1 MDFKVKVRG
10 FALIELLVVLS
21 ILAIVSTVGIS
32 IYSNAVKRVN
42 EVKIR
47 SDLDSISKTYE
58 TGYIVESNSY
68 SQLDPSNFPGNKI
81 PAPPNN
87 PNGSYIVTGP
97 ETGFNQGFAIC
108 GDIITGLICNDPQTN
123 ANCICKTSTKGE
135 TTLTALLQPPSLTT
149 PQTPDTAS
157 INALMQAKRIIVKY
171 KSGVTS
177 TEKTDVRTDEQ
188 VILKKEI
195 VALNSE
201 VDQATNDVADTVNQL
216 QLSPDVEY
224 AEEDHVVS
232 ITVSPNDA
240 YFNSQWNLGKINAP
254 DAWGKTRGSGSI
266 TVAILDTGVDET
278 HPDLA
283 GRVIKSANF
292 TSDGSGDLNGH
303 GTHVAGIAA
312 AVTDNNQGVAS
323 VSFGSPKLLSVK
335 VLGNNGYGYYSWIAE
350 GIVWAADNGAN
361 IINMSLAGYQPSQL
375 LQDAIDY
382 AWNKGV
388 VVVAAAGNH
397 GSSTPV
403 YPAYNNNVLSVAATD
418 ENDSKASFSGYGS
431 WVDLA
436 APGVSIISTYK
447 GGYANLSG
455 TSMATPLV
463 AGLAALVK
471 GENLNLS
478 NQEIINKLNSTA
490 DNISGTGS
498 FWTSGR
504 INACKAVDCRTTSNP
519 TPMPTII
526 VSPTPSSVT
535 ISAPGTVIATP
546 LSSTAINY
554 SWGAAD
560 GPYYIGNYLMYQNN
574 RNISMGNVYHKTVKN
589 LTPNTTYTFYVIPQD
604 STGQTGP
611 ASNTVAVSTLA
622 ADPTPITSTG
632 TPCTKNNPS
641 TVVSPLTTSGGAG
654 QTFTF
659 SVTVTNKDTGDCPST
674 YYNIYHVNKVSW
686 SNPSGY
692 GVWVAPGKS
701 ETTNFQITANP
712 QIIPGNYSFDLWTMD
727 DLGGKS
733 TWNGFSITIN

>member
-1 MDFKVKVRG
+1 MDLKAKNRG

-21 ILAIVSTVGIS
+21 ILAILSTVGIS

-42 EVKIR
+42 EVKIK
-47 SDLDSISKTYE
+47 SDLDAISKTYE
-58 TGYIVESNSY
+58 TGYIIESNSY

-97 ETGFNQGFAIC
+97 ETGFDQGFAIC
-108 GDIITGLICNDPQTN
+108 GDTSTGLICNNPQTN
-123 ANCICKTSTKGE
+123 TNCLCKTSTKGE
-135 TTLTALLQPPSLTT
+135 TSLAALLQPPPLTA
-149 PQTPDTAS
+149 QTPSTAS
-157 INALMQAKRIIVKY
+157 INALKQAKRIIVKY

-177 TEKTDVRTDEQ
+177 AEKTAVRTDEQ
-188 VILKKEI
+188 VTLKKEI

-201 VDQATNDVADTVNQL
+201 VGQATNDVADTVNQL
-216 QLSPDVEY
+216 QLNPEVQY

-232 ITVSPNDA
+232 VTVSPNDV
-240 YFNSQWNLGKINAP
+240 YFNNQWNLAKINAP
-254 DAWGKTRGSGSI
+254 DAWGKTRGSSSI
-266 TVAILDTGVDET
+266 TVAILDTGVDDT

-292 TSDGSGDLNGH
+292 TGDGSGDLNGH

-312 AVTDNNQGVAS
+312 AVTDNSQGVAS

-350 GIVWAADNGAN
+350 GIIWAADNGAN

-447 GGYANLSG
+447 GGYAYLSG

-471 GENLNLS
+471 SESLNLS
-478 NQEIINKLNSTA
+478 NQEITNKLNSTA
-490 DNISGTGS
+490 DKISGTGS
-498 FWTSGR
+498 FWTYGR
-504 INACKAVDCRTTSNP
+504 INACKAVDCQPSAN
-519 TPMPTII
+519 
-526 VSPTPSSVT
+526 PTPSS
-535 ISAPGTVIATP
+535 APTP
-546 LSSTAINY
+546 SSTP
-554 SWGAAD
+554 G
-560 GPYYIGNYLMYQNN
+560 
-574 RNISMGNVYHKTVKN
+574 
-589 LTPNTTYTFYVIPQD
+589 
-604 STGQTGP
+604 STGKPVITYPNGGETFNTWDYPVRITWDSNGGTGICNLYFTD
-611 ASNTVAVSTLA
+611 S
-622 ADPTPITSTG
+622 G
-632 TPCTKNNPS
+632 
-641 TVVSPLTTSGGAG
+641 LTA
-654 QTFTF
+654 
-659 SVTVTNKDTGDCPST
+659 
-674 YYNIYHVNKVSW
+674 YYNIDAVDINLGSYIWTAFTPLGSTSPQQEKISIVCSSGLDESDSYFTVTGTTAPLGRNNHWGWPTAPQNLITTQVTNNAVNLQWDLS
-686 SNPSGY
+686 SSGV
-692 GVWVAPGKS
+692 GVVKYYIYRDKQRIGS
-701 ETTNFQITANP
+701 TTNSYSYYYSDTNLQPNIAYSYYV
-712 QIIPGNYSFDLWTMD
+712 QAEDYYGNV
-727 DLGGKS
+727 G
-733 TWNGFSITIN
+733 GFSPILSVTTSP